1 MADFQVITRERHGLQ
16 YWLKHSTY
24 TFAANDAL
32 CPLVAQELPKAMLS
46 MPIGFMVE
54 GHGHVPVA
62 VQGLA
67 AGQNLLVALDGR
79 WLAPYIPAPYRGYPF
94 RMAPTDQGEQVLCID
109 EASGLLSESA
119 GEPFF
124 NEDGTPHQS
133 VAEIL
138 NFFTQIEANRQLT
151 RNICLL
157 LQQHDLIQPWPIT
170 VQGEQ
175 GEQQVEGL
183 FRIDEQALH
192 NLTAK
197 DLAAVRDAGGLT
209 VAYCQLLSMQH
220 LSTLGT
226 LAQAHAEAE
235 KARLAQASLAKNGE
249 LNLGFMNDSGTFSFG
264 N

>member
-1 MADFQVITRERHGLQ
+1 MIDYQVITRERHGHQ
-16 YWLKHSTY
+16 YWLKQSGHR
-24 TFAANDAL
+24 FAAGDAL

-46 MPIGFMVE
+46 MPIGFMAE
-54 GHGHVPVA
+54 GQCYVPVA

-94 RMAPTDQGEQVLCID
+94 RMASTEQGEQVLCID

-133 VAEIL
+133 VVEIL

-151 RNICLL
+151 RSICTV
-157 LQQHDLIQPWPIT
+157 LQQHGLIQPWPIT
-170 VQGEQ
+170 VQGEH
-175 GEQQVEGL
+175 GEQKVEGL
-183 FRIDEQALH
+183 FRIDEAAL
-192 NLTAK
+192 NALSAEA
-197 DLAAVRDAGGLT
+197 LSEVRNAGGLT
-209 VAYCQLLSMQH
+209 MAYCQLLSMQH

-235 KARLAQASLAKNGE
+235 KARLAQESMAQKGE
-249 LNLGFMNDSGTFSFG
+249 LHLGFMNDSGTFSFG
-264 N
+264 Q

>member
-1 MADFQVITRERHGLQ
+1 MTDYHVVTRERHGHQ
-16 YWLKHSTY
+16 YWLKQSGHR
-24 TFAANDAL
+24 FAAGDAL

-46 MPIGFMVE
+46 MPIGFMAE
-54 GHGHVPVA
+54 GQCYVPVA

-79 WLAPYIPAPYRGYPF
+79 WLASYIPNPYRAYPF

-133 VAEIL
+133 VQEIL
-138 NFFTQIEANRQLT
+138 AFFQQIEANRQLT
-151 RNICLL
+151 RNICIV
-157 LQQHDLIQPWPIT
+157 LQQHGLIQPWPIM

-175 GEQQVEGL
+175 GEQHVEGL
-183 FRIDEQALH
+183 FRIDEAAL
-192 NLTAK
+192 NALTAEA
-197 DLAAVRDAGGLT
+197 LAEVRNAGGLT

-220 LSTLGT
+220 LATLGT
-226 LAQAHAEAE
+226 LAQAHAEA
-235 KARLAQASLAKNGE
+235 KKDQLAQEALSQKGE
-249 LNLGFMNDSGTFSFG
+249 LHLGFMNDSGTFSFAQ
-264 N
+264 